1 MNEDKRKEVPPS
13 LKKRETIVYNTE
25 KMIVTRWG
33 QDWAYWRYDVSNT
46 PDEVRLYTLKGFI
59 DDLQDCTSGMK
70 DNTEAERVAKRVEL
84 HKHINAGTRPLRVNA
99 TLTPEEKEYNDNLKA
114 IKTKT
119 FTMKELEMLV
129 LCGVPLS
136 AEQKDKLAT
145 FHNIKNNS

>member
-1 MNEDKRKEVPPS
+1 VNEDKK
-13 LKKRETIVYNTE
+13 KKREAIVYDTD

-70 DNTEAERVAKRVEL
+70 DNTEAERVTKRREL
-84 HKHINAGTRPLRVNA
+84 EKHINAGTRPIRVNA
-99 TLTPEEKEYNDNLKA
+99 VETQEDKDLKVALKELKA
-114 IKTKT
+114 KT
-119 FTMKELEMLV
+119 FTLKELEAMV
-129 LCGVPLS
+129 LLGIPMS
-136 AEQKDKLAT
+136 PEQKDKLAT

>member
-1 MNEDKRKEVPPS
+1 MNEDKK
-13 LKKRETIVYNTE
+13 KKREAIVYSTE
-25 KMIVTRWG
+25 NMTVIRWG
-33 QDWAYWRYDVSNT
+33 QKWGYWRYPFADI
-46 PDEVRLYTLKGFI
+46 PDEIRLYTLKGFI

-70 DNTEAERVAKRVEL
+70 DNTEAERVAKRREL
-84 HKHINAGTRPLRVNA
+84 EKHINAGTRPLRVNA
-99 TLTPEEKEYNDNLKA
+99 VMSAEDKEYMDKVKALKS
-114 IKTKT
+114 KT